1 MKKSLNLPT
10 QPFETSLKLNDLEFT
25 FGFKLFAKGSTFEL
39 IGMVLQVASQC
50 CLTLDASL
58 FIYVQLTN
66 GSQNAFNAIIHVIY
80 ECSKC

>member
-1 MKKSLNLPT
+1 
-10 QPFETSLKLNDLEFT
+10 
-25 FGFKLFAKGSTFEL
+25 
-39 IGMVLQVASQC
+39 MVLQVASQC